1 MDQRTS
7 IGNDF
12 TSSGSGLPR
21 TTHRTPIQ
29 QDRNNNVIIGNER
42 NTPGMECTSGAD
54 SDPPPSYSVTTNHPL
69 RPEEVSGNH
78 NPRSNNSRLIN
89 SDHSDLRP
97 FNSYTPDHSNLESS
111 ANRPSSSSSL
121 DVNKPTET
129 NYQTPTQASLPDLP
143 YSRSTSYQ
151 AANLNTSDD
160 FQSKSKHY
168 KTCTSVSSEPY
179 TRKLTSRPAPP
190 TMASASSSVTPTTS
204 DTSAR
209 KTKEEIQKLIS
220 NSPELR
226 ENIYSLLATT
236 VASVEAQQ
244 PSDVRARDAKIEQL
258 QGQVLEA
265 FNYGNDKA
273 RKVEELEAS
282 LKVATDTGLSQIE
295 TLEELHNKLKGQEET
310 EKNLRRG
317 NMALTKQIDPLKA
330 ENVKLKRQLKD
341 AEKEVARLNE
351 KYEYQSQ
358 TLELLSQKARQTERI
373 NLRIEDDLTKLEREN
388 KLLVLKGEQM
398 SGKLLAVAEQW
409 HGPGLGAR
417 KRQAEEVLDDGERER
432 RFARMTR

>member
-1 MDQRTS
+1 
-7 IGNDF
+7 
-12 TSSGSGLPR
+12 
-21 TTHRTPIQ
+21 
-29 QDRNNNVIIGNER
+29 
-42 NTPGMECTSGAD
+42 
-54 SDPPPSYSVTTNHPL
+54 
-69 RPEEVSGNH
+69 
-78 NPRSNNSRLIN
+78 
-89 SDHSDLRP
+89 
-97 FNSYTPDHSNLESS
+97 
-111 ANRPSSSSSL
+111 
-121 DVNKPTET
+121 
-129 NYQTPTQASLPDLP
+129 
-143 YSRSTSYQ
+143 
-151 AANLNTSDD
+151 
-160 FQSKSKHY
+160 
-168 KTCTSVSSEPY
+168 
-179 TRKLTSRPAPP
+179 
-190 TMASASSSVTPTTS
+190 MASASSSVTPTTS

-244 PSDVRARDAKIEQL
+244 PSDVKTKDAKIEQL

-317 NMALTKQIDPLKA
+317 NMALTKQLDPLKA
-330 ENVKLKRQLKD
+330 ENAKFKRQLKD

-409 HGPGLGAR
+409 HGPGLGSR

>member
-1 MDQRTS
+1 MH
-7 IGNDF
+7 G
-12 TSSGSGLPR
+12 
-21 TTHRTPIQ
+21 TPVY
-29 QDRNNNVIIGNER
+29 QDRNNNVSAGNER
-42 NTPGMECTSGAD
+42 NTTGGECTSRAD
-54 SDPPPSYSVTTNHPL
+54 SDPPPSYSVTTNRPL
-69 RPEEVSGNH
+69 CPEEVSGNQ
-78 NPRSNNSRLIN
+78 NPRSSHSRLN
-89 SDHSDLRP
+89 SSNHSDLRP
-97 FNSYTPDHSNLESS
+97 FASYTPDHSNLESR
-111 ANRPSSSSSL
+111 AHRPSASSSL

-129 NYQTPTQASLPDLP
+129 KYQTPTQASLPDLP
-143 YSRSTSYQ
+143 YSRSASYQ
-151 AANLNTSDD
+151 AANLNTSDN
-160 FQSKSKHY
+160 FQSKSKDHQ
-168 KTCTSVSSEPY
+168 TCTSVSSEPY
-179 TRKLTSRPAPP
+179 ARNLTSRLAPP
-190 TMASASSSVTPTTS
+190 TMASTSSSVTTTTS

-220 NSPELR
+220 GSPELR
-226 ENIYSLLATT
+226 DNIYSLLATT

-258 QGQVLEA
+258 QGQLLEA

-330 ENVKLKRQLKD
+330 ENAKLKRQLKD

-409 HGPGLGAR
+409 HGPGLGSR
-417 KRQAEEVLDDGERER
+417 KRQAEEVLDDGERNR